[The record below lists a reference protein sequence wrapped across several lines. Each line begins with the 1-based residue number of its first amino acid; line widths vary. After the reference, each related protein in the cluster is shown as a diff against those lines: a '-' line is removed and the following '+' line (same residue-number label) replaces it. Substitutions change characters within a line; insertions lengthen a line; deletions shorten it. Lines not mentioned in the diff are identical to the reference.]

1 MCHRWTYSR
10 NIHNIIIAINI
21 HTCPNRGLC
30 VITNPPEGGNIRH
43 NIIMSL
49 TFKMLSVAIV
59 IFVLYLLAPKG
70 YLTWWPTLMPF
81 NQKEAQE
88 VLERTKNRNM
98 NEVSMFHQS
107 DPGVHKVF
115 AYILNRSELEVRMV
129 SIRQNIFLFVLKY
142 LFNRPRP
149 YQVIPEIKKHMLE
162 SKTGDTPAYPAGHT
176 YQAFLV
182 AKHYS
187 KKYPHMEQLL
197 MRTADSI
204 GQSRIAAGIHY
215 HSDHAISKKLALI
228 LG

>member
-1 MCHRWTYSR
+1 
-10 NIHNIIIAINI
+10 
-21 HTCPNRGLC
+21 
-30 VITNPPEGGNIRH
+30 
-43 NIIMSL
+43 
-49 TFKMLSVAIV
+49 MLLVAIIV
-59 IFVLYLLAPKG
+59 FVLYLLAPKG

-88 VLERTKNRNM
+88 VLRRTQERNM

-115 AYILNRSELEVRMV
+115 AYILDRNEMEIQMV
-129 SIRQNIFLFVLKY
+129 ATRQNIFIFALKY

-149 YQVIPEIKKHMLE
+149 YQVIPEIKEHMLE
-162 SKTGDTPAYPAGHT
+162 SKTGDTPAHPGGHT

-187 KKYPHMEQLL
+187 KKYPHMKHLL
-197 MRTADSI
+197 MRTAESI

-215 HSDHAISKKLALI
+215 PTDHAISKRLSLMF
-228 LG
+228 G